1 MMNMTDNAQKISGQ
15 VWQWYKQCRD
25 TKKDNDEW
33 VRLLNKGQAIVDQY
47 KEREAD
53 YIFARDMYLLFL
65 DRIERIERG
74 ELNG

>member
-1 MMNMTDNAQKISGQ
+1 MTDNAQKISGQ

>member
-1 MMNMTDNAQKISGQ
+1 MTDNAQKIGGQ

-25 TKKDNDEW
+25 TKKDNDESW
-33 VRLLNKGQAIVDQY
+33 VRLLGKGQAIVDQY
-47 KEREAD
+47 RGCEVD

>member
-1 MMNMTDNAQKISGQ
+1 MTDNAQKISGQ

-65 DRIERIERG
+65 DQIERIERG

>member
-1 MMNMTDNAQKISGQ
+1 MTDNAQKISGQ

-33 VRLLNKGQAIVDQY
+33 VRLLNKGQVIVDQY

>member
-1 MMNMTDNAQKISGQ
+1 MTDNAQKISGQ

-33 VRLLNKGQAIVDQY
+33 VRLLNNGQAIVDQY

>member
-1 MMNMTDNAQKISGQ
+1 MNMTDNAQKISGQ

-25 TKKDNDEW
+25 TKKDNDELW
-33 VRLLNKGQAIVDQY
+33 VRFLNKGQAIVDQY

-65 DRIERIERG
+65 ERIERIERG

>member
-1 MMNMTDNAQKISGQ
+1 MTDNAQKISGQ

-33 VRLLNKGQAIVDQY
+33 VRLLNKGQAIVDQC

>member
-1 MMNMTDNAQKISGQ
+1 MTDNAQKISGQ

-65 DRIERIERG
+65 ARIERIERG

>member
-1 MMNMTDNAQKISGQ
+1 MTDNAQKISGQ

-47 KEREAD
+47 KEQEAD

>member
-1 MMNMTDNAQKISGQ
+1 MTDNAQKISGQ
-15 VWQWYKQCRD
+15 VWQWYKQCLD

>member
-1 MMNMTDNAQKISGQ
+1 MTDNAQKISGQ

-53 YIFARDMYLLFL
+53 YIFARDIYLLFL

>member
-1 MMNMTDNAQKISGQ
+1 MTDNAQKIIGQ

-25 TKKDNDEW
+25 TKKDNDELW
-33 VRLLNKGQAIVDQY
+33 VRFLNKGQAIVDQY

-65 DRIERIERG
+65 ARIERIERG

>member
-1 MMNMTDNAQKISGQ
+1 MTDNAQKINGQ

-25 TKKDNDEW
+25 TKKDNDELW
-33 VRLLNKGQAIVDQY
+33 VRFLNKGQAIVDQY

-65 DRIERIERG
+65 ARIERIERG